1 MAEKACN
8 IEIERLGEPIGKQD
22 QYIAAYGG
30 ITSFTFQKNG
40 KVIVKPLKIPMQT
53 LLELEDH
60 LLLFFTGF
68 SREAGSILKDQNTRS
83 LQNDQEMLNN
93 LHYVKDLGYRCK
105 EYLETG
111 KIQSFGDLMHEH
123 WEHKKK
129 RSKGMSNA
137 QIDHWYNLALK
148 NGAVGGKLV
157 GAGGGGF
164 LLFYANDKMKLRST
178 MRNVGLE
185 EVRFSF
191 DYEGTKIIL

>member
-1 MAEKACN
+1 M
-8 IEIERLGEPIGKQD
+8 
-22 QYIAAYGG
+22 
-30 ITSFTFQKNG
+30 
-40 KVIVKPLKIPMQT
+40 
-53 LLELEDH
+53 
-60 LLLFFTGF
+60 LFFTGF
-68 SREAGSILKDQNTRS
+68 NRSAGSILKDQKIKTQS
-83 LQNDQEMLNN
+83 NDTEMISN
-93 LHYVKDLGYRCK
+93 LHYVKEMGYRSK
-105 EYLETG
+105 EILLEGRTHD
-111 KIQSFGDLMHEH
+111 FGLLMNEH